1 MHVPLLIFVIAC
13 YGLIIS
19 AAQASCGTASCS
31 VNTGAES
38 LATGHKQKLIID
50 LRYEFIDQN
59 QPRAGSRKVAV
70 GEIRRHHD
78 EVRTINRNFI
88 STLDYRH
95 SPAWGVALQ
104 APLVGRTHNHNHN
117 HHGAV
122 IPEQWSFNELGDVRV
137 LGRYYFAEEESTS
150 LSASF
155 NFGVKLPTGSID
167 ITNAK
172 GDRAERSLQPGSGST
187 DVLLGASYHRQLA
200 ANPSTSWFTSALW
213 QQPIATRGAY
223 EPGARLSLD
232 IGVRHGVT
240 QRLTAL
246 LQLNSQW
253 RGRDRGR
260 EAESEDSGGTEVNIS
275 PGVSYALT
283 PDFDIYGFF
292 QQPVYQHVNGVQ
304 VVADWSAL
312 AGISQRF

>member
-1 MHVPLLIFVIAC
+1 MHVRLLVFAVAC
-13 YGLIIS
+13 YGLMAS

-38 LATGHKQKLIID
+38 LGTGHEKKLTID
-50 LRYEFIDQN
+50 LRYEFIDQS

-88 STLDYRH
+88 STLDYRL
-95 SPAWGVALQ
+95 SPTWGVALQ
-104 APLVGRTHNHNHN
+104 APLVSRTHDHNHN

-122 IPEQWSFNELGDVRV
+122 IPEQWSFTELGDARV

-150 LSASF
+150 LSANF
-155 NFGVKLPTGSID
+155 NFGVKLPTGSTD
-167 ITNAK
+167 VTNAE

-187 DVLLGASYHRQLA
+187 DVLLGASYRRQFA
-200 ANPSTSWFTSALW
+200 ASPSRSWFASALW
-213 QQPIATRGAY
+213 QQPVATRGAY

-232 IGVRHGVT
+232 IGLRHGVT
-240 QRLTAL
+240 EHLTAL

-260 EAESEDSGGTEVNIS
+260 EAEPEDSGGTEVNIS
-275 PGVSYALT
+275 PGVRYALT
-283 PDFDIYGFF
+283 PDLDIYGFL
-292 QQPVYQHVNGVQ
+292 QQPIYQHVNGVQ
-304 VVADWSAL
+304 VAADWSAL